1 MDTVRA
7 VCSGRTMSS
16 RGESVKETIS
26 SGSSYEVDNNLL
38 IDPDNQAMGLTVSEL
53 MWFKFLDM

>member
-7 VCSGRTMSS
+7 ICSGRTMSS
-16 RGESVKETIS
+16 RGESVKEAIS

-38 IDPDNQAMGLTVSEL
+38 IDPDNQAMGLIVSEL